1 MSEPAADCII
11 VGGGLAGLACARTV
25 HAAGRRVLL
34 LEASQRLGGR
44 VATESVEGFRI
55 DRGFQVYL
63 DAYPEGRRQL
73 DDASLELG
81 RFEPGAILAE
91 GRRLRR
97 LADPWRRPLAAVS
110 SLVDGTVGLADALRV
125 AGLRGELV
133 RKLRAGQL
141 DPQRA
146 AGEERS
152 TREMLLGRGFS
163 RGFIRRFFEPFFG
176 GVFLERELATSEAVF
191 AFSFAMFSVGSA
203 CLPAGGMQAI
213 PLQLA
218 ASLPPEAIRSA
229 TPVVAVEPGRARLAD
244 GGELT
249 AGAVVVA
256 TDAAAAGRILP
267 AAAAREAG
275 DPGRRAWKATRLVAF
290 QAEQS
295 PLGGPTLL
303 VVADEPGAAA
313 ASSGPID
320 NLTVPS
326 DVAAGYAPP
335 GVSLVTVSVRQNW
348 EEAGKPLADAIRR
361 QAAGWFGDSALAWQ
375 TLVEIEVPHALPVE
389 TPQDRRDRP
398 AGPRLGKQLFLCGD
412 HLATASI
419 DGALGSGRRCGEAV
433 IAALSGTASS
443 R

>member
-11 VGGGLAGLACARTV
+11 VGGGLAGLACARTL
-25 HAAGRRVLL
+25 HAAGRRLLL
-34 LEASQRLGGR
+34 LEASERLGGR

-73 DDASLELG
+73 DHASLELG

-91 GRRLRR
+91 GPRLRR
-97 LADPWRRPLAAVS
+97 LADPWRRPLAAVG
-110 SLVDGTVGLADALRV
+110 SLVDGTVGLADALRI
-125 AGLRGELV
+125 ASLRGELV
-133 RKLRAGQL
+133 RKLRAGSL
-141 DPQRA
+141 DPKRA
-146 AGEERS
+146 VADERS
-152 TREMLLGRGFS
+152 TREMLLARGFS
-163 RGFIRRFFEPFFG
+163 EGFIRRFFEPFFG

-213 PLQLA
+213 PRQLA
-218 ASLPPEAIRSA
+218 AGLPAEAIRVA
-229 TPVVAVEPGRARLAD
+229 TPVAAVEPGRVRLAD

-249 AGAVVVA
+249 AEAVVVA

-267 AAAAREAG
+267 AAAAGEAG
-275 DPGRRAWKATRLVAF
+275 DPGGRAWKATRLVAF
-290 QAEQS
+290 RAERS

-313 ASSGPID
+313 ASSGPIS

-335 GVSLVTVSVRQNW
+335 GVSLVAVSVREDWQ
-348 EEAGKPLADAIRR
+348 EAGEPLADAIRR
-361 QAAGWFGDSALAWQ
+361 QASAWFGETALGWQ
-375 TLVEIEVPHALPVE
+375 TLAEIEVPHALPVE
-389 TPQDRRDRP
+389 TPQARRERP
-398 AGPRLGKQLFLCGD
+398 AESLSGNRLFLCGD
-412 HLATASI
+412 HLTTASI
-419 DGALGSGRRCGEAV
+419 NGALGSGRRCGEAV
-433 IAALSGTASS
+433 AAALSAASG